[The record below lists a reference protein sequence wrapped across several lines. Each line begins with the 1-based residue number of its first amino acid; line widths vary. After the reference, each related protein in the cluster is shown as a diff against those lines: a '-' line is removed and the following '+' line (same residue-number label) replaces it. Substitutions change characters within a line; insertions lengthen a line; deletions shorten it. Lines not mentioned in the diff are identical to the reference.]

1 MRGDGIQGTDGS
13 KGRDSSTMTKT
24 GRTYWLVVEAG
35 SKLKEVGS
43 LLPVSVLSTK
53 LEAGPPAK
61 GVHGEE
67 VLQIREGMK

>member
-43 LLPVSVLSTK
+43 LLPASVLSTK
-53 LEAGPPAK
+53 LEAEPQPRVYMEK
-61 GVHGEE
+61 RCYRLEKV
-67 VLQIREGMK
+67 